1 MYKEG
6 RFSRLSKGV
15 QEAIR
20 RSAIEDAPLLLRPF
34 AWAARK
40 VVDPRKVDDFIWGIQ
55 RPIVQ
60 ADMALGDQAQRA
72 MNRLTGREGRLF
84 KNRVTLNTTSGRG
97 ASTGGR
103 EFDLHY
109 LSAPA
114 AKAGKIVMPTLG
126 ALKADEFIR
135 EMGDNMSEKVVTKAD
150 LEKTAQIIETLHG
163 QNKTFEKRAK
173 ATELLYKQAELG
185 LGSFPKTYGE
195 YEEKVAELMGEDLK
209 VVEEAMKLASSK
221 DDTNS
226 FGSLRGGQM
235 KTANAHESFKKFLMD
250 ED

>member
-1 MYKEG
+1 MNKKG
-6 RFSRLSKGV
+6 SFARLSKPLR
-15 QEAIR
+15 EAIKKK
-20 RSAIEDAPLLLRPF
+20 ALEDTPLLLRPF
-34 AWAARK
+34 AWGARK
-40 VVDPRKVDDFIWGIQ
+40 VMDPKKVDDLIWNIQSPFIRG
-55 RPIVQ
+55 
-60 ADMALGDQAQRA
+60 DMAAGEAAQRTL
-72 MNRLTGREGRLF
+72 NRVTGGQGRLF
-84 KNRVTLNTTSGRG
+84 KDRAVFNTSGVRG

-114 AKAGKIVMPTLG
+114 AKAGKIVMPILG
-126 ALKADEFIR
+126 TFKAEELLR
-135 EMGDNMSEKVVTKAD
+135 KAGDNMSDKTITKAD
-150 LEKTAQIIETLHG
+150 LEKTAQMIESLHG

-185 LGSFPKTYGE
+185 LGSFPKNYGE
-195 YEEKVAELMGEDLK
+195 YQEKVAELMDEDLK

-226 FGSLRGGQM
+226 FGSLNKGQM
-235 KTANAHESFKKFLMD
+235 KTANAHESFKKFLL